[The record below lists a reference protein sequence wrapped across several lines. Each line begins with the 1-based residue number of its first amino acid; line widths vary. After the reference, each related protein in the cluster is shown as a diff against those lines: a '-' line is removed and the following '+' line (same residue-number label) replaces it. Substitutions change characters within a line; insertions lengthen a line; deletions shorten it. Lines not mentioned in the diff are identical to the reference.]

1 VRPTPGDPLCA
12 TTLYK
17 ARSGCSDQPF
27 SGCPARV
34 AQFDHIRRNSSSIA
48 SDGTQILAALGVL
61 ARGLLA
67 SLALLN
73 APADGSCT
81 VEVAVVM
88 VEPLRLVAGSR
99 CRSTRVARRS

>member
-17 ARSGCSDQPF
+17 ARSGCAHISP
-27 SGCPARV
+27 SPVVRARV
-34 AQFDHIRRNSSSIA
+34 AEFDHIRRNSSSIA

-67 SLALLN
+67 SLALLS
-73 APADGSCT
+73 ASAFTLG
-81 VEVAVVM
+81 VAT
-88 VEPLRLVAGSR
+88 AW
-99 CRSTRVARRS
+99 